1 MRTIK
6 ALVLGLLCP
15 NVIWAG
21 CAPEKMIRVV
31 FRDATP
37 GLDSNSFTAK
47 PKTLYRLGTRYGRLE
62 ELLDSENHIQ
72 QLMIAN
78 EPDLWM
84 INLVTKT
91 GQHIVDSG
99 EPYYFH
105 APVFGAPDAPEFLKT
120 FEFGCELAYMK
131 EKSVSPEAAPIET
144 RKLESYRVSQGNLTI
159 FLAVDSKL
167 QKPVLAALHNGDKV
181 VSVVKYL
188 YYDSGLEPD
197 LTLFKAPSGV
207 ALSEKTP

>member
-1 MRTIK
+1 
-6 ALVLGLLCP
+6 P
-15 NVIWAG
+15 
-21 CAPEKMIRVV
+21 
-31 FRDATP
+31 
-37 GLDSNSFTAK
+37 
-47 PKTLYRLGTRYGRLE
+47 RYGRLE
-62 ELLDSENHIQ
+62 ELLDSEHHNQ
-72 QLMIAN
+72 GWMTAN

-84 INLVTKT
+84 VNLVSKT
-91 GQHIVDSG
+91 GQHIVDRG
-99 EPYYFH
+99 EPYHFH

-131 EKSVSPEAAPIET
+131 ERSVSPEPAPIET
-144 RKLESYRVSQGNLTI
+144 RKLEAYRVSQGNLTI

-188 YYDSGLEPD
+188 NYDSGLEPD

-207 ALSEKTP
+207 ALSETTP